1 MDELRTAP
9 GPGRFDRLILP
20 YLSRHRI
27 PGLSIAAARDGELLE
42 ARGYGLANVE
52 HQTAA
57 TADTVY
63 QLASVGKQFTAV
75 LVLMLS
81 ERRLLS
87 LDESAGLYFGVDA
100 WKEVTVRHLLTH
112 TSGISDEGYSRL
124 NNRLDYNDEELVSA
138 IAAAPLLAEPGDV
151 WSYSNSGYI
160 LLGILIGKVTGRF
173 YGELLQ
179 EWIFAPLGMNTARV
193 ISEADI
199 IPNRAAGY
207 YLEGDALKNQEYV
220 SPSLNRTA
228 DGGLY
233 CSVLDLAKWDR
244 ALHAGELISAAS
256 RESMWSAARLND
268 GRVCD
273 YGFGWSIA
281 ITTAGRLVEHD
292 GGWQGFSSHFAR
304 NLDNGISVAVL
315 SNLAW
320 APVSELAH
328 AMVEEAAEA

>member
-1 MDELRTAP
+1 
-9 GPGRFDRLILP
+9 
-20 YLSRHRI
+20 
-27 PGLSIAAARDGELLE
+27 LE
-42 ARGYGLANVE
+42 ARGYGLANLE
-52 HQTAA
+52 HQTPA

-63 QLASVGKQFTAV
+63 QTASVGKQFTAA

-87 LDESAGLYFGVDA
+87 LDERAGPHFGVDT

-124 NNRLDYNDEELVSA
+124 NIRLDYSDEELVSA
-138 IAAAPLLAEPGDV
+138 IAAAPLLAEPGGV

-160 LLGILIGKVTGRF
+160 LLGILIGKMTGRF

-179 EWIFAPLGMNTARV
+179 DWIFAPLGMNTARV

-220 SPSLNRTA
+220 SASLNRTA

-244 ALHAGELISAAS
+244 ALYAGDLILPAS
-256 RESMWSAARLND
+256 RQSMWTAARLND

-281 ITTAGRLVEHD
+281 TTAEGRLVEHD
-292 GGWQGFSSHFAR
+292 GGWQGFSSHFVR
-304 NLDNGISVAVL
+304 NLDNGFSVAVL

-320 APVSELAH
+320 APVSDLAH
-328 AMVEEAAEA
+328 AIAQEAAET